1 MQGSATEI
9 YNVFRANCEYLSTI
23 IIICTCMSIIGRE
36 FQAVFLSTSEPTL
49 SNFQVSN
56 PTKSISD
63 PYVFNTAITRA
74 QSLVVSVGNPF
85 TLLKTE
91 QHMKEKYGDRGRC
104 WTYYL
109 TLCLQNN
116 TIYFSDSLGITKKLE
131 CLQKL
136 RRLFQPLKSTQFT
149 PDSILKA
156 YQEDVQKLRET
167 GLQKSHSDEVKHTY
181 TAKHSNK
188 SPQQLQHTKVM
199 ASPHGPEN
207 MPKSQLQIPSRPLI
221 FTSPSN
227 EDDRWEIESVAS
239 QSSFSSE
246 ASTASSS
253 RHSSDTSGYYSEESG
268 HESEVQLSKAGIQQ
282 PAVVVVKPQK
292 TEKLQIEHYKESE
305 SKLDLTTVMKPIR
318 GERYQ
323 QKFHRLI
330 LMEKDAHIKSTER

>member
-1 MQGSATEI
+1 MFDH
-9 YNVFRANCEYLSTI
+9 NYLHL
-23 IIICTCMSIIGRE
+23 SIIGRE

-136 RRLFQPLKSTQFT
+136 RRLFQPILKTTQFT
-149 PDSILKA
+149 QDSILKA

-167 GLQKSHSDEVKHTY
+167 GLQKSEVRHTY

-199 ASPHGPEN
+199 ASSSPYGPEY
-207 MPKSQLQIPSRPLI
+207 MPKSHLPITSTPQM

-227 EDDRWEIESVAS
+227 KDERWESESVAS

-253 RHSSDTSGYYSEESG
+253 IHSSDTSGYYSEESG
-268 HESEVQLSKAGIQQ
+268 HESEVQLSKASIQQ
-282 PAVVVVKPQK
+282 PVVVVKPQK
-292 TEKLQIEHYKESE
+292 TEKLQIEDSSNEAVHSEQYRESE
-305 SKLDLTTVMKPIR
+305 SKQDLTTVTKPIR

-323 QKFHRLI
+323 QKFHRLL
-330 LMEKDAHIKSTER
+330 LMEMDAHIKNTKR